1 MSVCLYVSTHGH
13 TQTWWG
19 WCMMRMMVDEDD
31 ASHKGKSLGDKC
43 SLTVPLKYQ
52 FHGQTVLHDH
62 QLQGWVDE
70 KSL

>member
-1 MSVCLYVSTHGH
+1 
-13 TQTWWG
+13 
-19 WCMMRMMVDEDD
+19 MMRMMVDEDD

-70 KSL
+70 NPCKYRQDKMHSLAMGIF

>member
-1 MSVCLYVSTHGH
+1 
-13 TQTWWG
+13 
-19 WCMMRMMVDEDD
+19 MMRMMVDEDD

-70 KSL
+70 KWGIEPMTFEFYVLN